1 MTETMRDF
9 AQWSY
14 TINMKRTIY
23 KSTSEDIQI
32 LSRCEL
38 SKGQYDSHEEFINDR
53 EDYQMMAHIET
64 K

>member
-1 MTETMRDF
+1 M
-9 AQWSY
+9 Y

-38 SKGQYDSHEEFINDR
+38 SKGQYDSHEEFINDI
-53 EDYQMMAHIET
+53 EDYQMMAYIET